1 MIDTDTIGL
10 CQIMQETLFN
20 ETVGQWEGCISWVDI
35 SFDHSSIIVCVEG
48 NIKLSTMFPD
58 IFTRAIS
65 LQIMT
70 SSMC

>member
-20 ETVGQWEGCISWVDI
+20 ETVGQGECHISWVDI
-35 SFDHSSIIVCVEG
+35 SFDYSSIIFCVEG

>member
-1 MIDTDTIGL
+1 MIDTDINGF
-10 CQIMQETLFN
+10 CQIMQVTLFN
-20 ETVGQWEGCISWVDI
+20 ETVGQGEGCISWVDI
-35 SFDHSSIIVCVEG
+35 SFDYSSIIFCAEG

-65 LQIMT
+65 LEIMT